1 MQKIVF
7 SEKYLNTKYSPIIQT
22 NLFLSIYIY
31 SYFYSQISQIV
42 IQNNRYIYI
51 YIKDSSI
58 NDLLPCLTFLNFLN
72 PNSNLARDQINEQ

>member
-7 SEKYLNTKYSPIIQT
+7 SEKYLNTKYSPTIQT

-42 IQNNRYIYI
+42 IQNNRYI